1 MDPILFKS
9 AIDQIAES
17 KSISHEA
24 VVAAL
29 KEAIERAYIKHLGGG
44 DDAIVEAT
52 IDEDNGFITL
62 SQKKN
67 VVEEV
72 EDDYLEISPEDA
84 KEDVKDTLEHLEES
98 LDEAKKEQKPEI
110 KHLMALVKEEG
121 KNIKV
126 GGTYALYCPIN
137 DLTKLTA
144 MSVKSLLRSRIA
156 EAERVALYDIYKDHI
171 GEMVTG
177 VVEKADDRSVFI
189 NIGRTSVE
197 LTRHEMIGDESFR
210 TGDTVKVYLQE
221 VKQVGEHAP
230 KAPKGPQIMVTRA
243 SEGFLKRLFEE
254 EIHEVY
260 DGTVVIKGI
269 AREAGVRSK
278 VAVMST
284 NDDVDPTGA
293 CIGPGGSRI
302 QRVVSQLGNGSKEK
316 EKIDII
322 AWSNNPALFIAE
334 SLRPAHVIGVKI
346 DDLNAQPY
354 PTATAVVKDDDFSL
368 AIGKKGANAR
378 LANKL
383 TGFSIDIL
391 EESEAKEE
399 GIEYT
404 SYEELQKSVEE
415 EKKAKEREAY
425 AKKSLSDALKRKEN
439 AENAEITAVPMPEMS
454 AEEEEEFAEEA
465 KDLETKP
472 LTQEEPT
479 LEEKTPETVKMEEP
493 AKEPEPV
500 PETPVA
506 PKPVEKPVE
515 VKTTTTLDALER
527 DLEESAKKK
536 DAPTKGKWVK
546 SKRPHQ
552 ISEKEVARITPAE
565 MPKEAMPIYSQEEL
579 DEIAKEEEENA
590 QNEYD
595 DIDLDEYDNDKYYD
609 DN

>member
-24 VVAAL
+24 VVLAL

-44 DDAIVEAT
+44 DDAVVEAN
-52 IDEDNGFITL
+52 IDEENGFITL
-62 SQKKN
+62 CQKKK

-110 KHLMALVKEEG
+110 KNLIALVKAEE
-121 KNIKV
+121 KNIKI
-126 GGTYALYCPIN
+126 GGTYALYCPIS

-260 DGTVVIKGI
+260 DGTVIIKGI

-278 VAVMST
+278 VAVTST

-346 DDLNAQPY
+346 DDLHAEPY
-354 PTATAVVKDDDFSL
+354 PAATAVVKDDDFSL

-399 GIEYT
+399 GIQYT

-415 EKKAKEREAY
+415 EKKAKERQAY
-425 AKKSLSDALKRKEN
+425 AQKSLSEALKRKEN
-439 AENAEITAVPMPEMS
+439 AENARPVAAPMPEMS
-454 AEEEEEFAEEA
+454 AEEEEEFALEA
-465 KDLETKP
+465 EDLENKEAPTPSPEIKEEEKKAEPVSEPVQEAAPLKEEEPKP
-472 LTQEEPT
+472 L
-479 LEEKTPETVKMEEP
+479 
-493 AKEPEPV
+493 
-500 PETPVA
+500 
-506 PKPVEKPVE
+506 EKPVE

-536 DAPTKGKWVK
+536 DAPAKGKWVK

>member
-44 DDAIVEAT
+44 DDAVVEAT

-346 DDLNAQPY
+346 DDLNAEPY
-354 PTATAVVKDDDFSL
+354 PTATAIVKDDDFSL

-439 AENAEITAVPMPEMS
+439 AENAEIAATPMPEMS

-465 KDLETKP
+465 KDLEAKP
-472 LTQEEPT
+472 LAQEEPKV
-479 LEEKTPETVKMEEP
+479 EEKAPETVINEEP
-493 AKEPEPV
+493 KKETEPV
-500 PETPVA
+500 LEAPIA

-536 DAPTKGKWVK
+536 DTPSKGKWVK

>member
-24 VVAAL
+24 VVLAL

-44 DDAIVEAT
+44 DDAVVEAK
-52 IDEDNGFITL
+52 IDEENGFITL
-62 SQKKN
+62 SQKKR

-72 EDDYLEISPEDA
+72 QDDYLEISPEDA

-110 KHLMALVKEEG
+110 KHLIGLVKEEE
-121 KNIKV
+121 KKIAV

-177 VVEKADDRSVFI
+177 VVEKADERSVFI

-346 DDLNAQPY
+346 DDLNAEPY
-354 PTATAVVKDDDFSL
+354 PTATAIVKDDDFSL

-383 TGFSIDIL
+383 TGFNVDIL

-399 GIEYT
+399 GIEYL
-404 SYEELQKSVEE
+404 SYEELQKSVED

-425 AKKSLSDALKRKEN
+425 ARKSLSEALKRKEN
-439 AENAEITAVPMPEMS
+439 AENIGVVAAPMPEMS

-465 KDLETKP
+465 EALETKP
-472 LTQEEPT
+472 TPTPAPEVKEE
-479 LEEKTPETVKMEEP
+479 
-493 AKEPEPV
+493 AKQEPV
-500 PETPVA
+500 SEPLKEAEPIPAPVA
-506 PKPVEKPVE
+506 KPVEKPVE

-536 DAPTKGKWVK
+536 DAPTKDKWVK

-565 MPKEAMPIYSQEEL
+565 MPKGAMPIYSQEEL

>member
-44 DDAIVEAT
+44 DDAIVEAA

-230 KAPKGPQIMVTRA
+230 KAPKGSQIMVTRA

-346 DDLNAQPY
+346 DDLNAEPY

-479 LEEKTPETVKMEEP
+479 LVEKTPETVKMEEP